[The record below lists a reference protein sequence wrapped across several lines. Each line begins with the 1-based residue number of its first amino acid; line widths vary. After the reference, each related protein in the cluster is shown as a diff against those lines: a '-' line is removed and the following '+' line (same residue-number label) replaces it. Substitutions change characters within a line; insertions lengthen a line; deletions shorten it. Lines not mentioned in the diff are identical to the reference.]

1 MWMAVPWNTAFLC
14 YCLPS
19 VLSSN
24 VGTSHFSTVTLPSRH
39 TNAHQR
45 TPTHTNAHMTHYS
58 LYETWVVTACEQ
70 SEYSEL
76 QMTVKNATALQLAA
90 RLKSG
95 AWTHDM
101 FLRCDGDWGTGGVTL
116 FEWVMPDLEMMRVVA
131 EHAFRTLSE
140 PHAALHLHVVDL
152 PDDHFMRAAGFFSF
166 VPAFVSYITWYK
178 IMRGCQ
184 YGDGDTAA
192 AQRPPWTSAGLELLV
207 DYLDVKTPRREAEYG
222 AVYVREALDAMNGVK
237 WFFLNEVKRG
247 TAAWNVVGRKR
258 KEFGVKARRLMGAR
272 IASMCIS
279 QRKVQLAFLDW
290 AEDSAVYAPKQKL
303 DGSCAMEAPASV
315 RKAFEADA
323 DVQAGSIQLPP
334 GKRARI
340 ALPESKK
347 EAAHPAP

>member
-1 MWMAVPWNTAFLC
+1 M
-14 YCLPS
+14 
-19 VLSSN
+19 
-24 VGTSHFSTVTLPSRH
+24 
-39 TNAHQR
+39 
-45 TPTHTNAHMTHYS
+45 
-58 LYETWVVTACEQ
+58 
-70 SEYSEL
+70 
-76 QMTVKNATALQLAA
+76 
-90 RLKSG
+90 
-95 AWTHDM
+95 
-101 FLRCDGDWGTGGVTL
+101 TL

-140 PHAALHLHVVDL
+140 PQAALHLHVVDL

-192 AQRPPWTSAGLELLV
+192 AQRPPWTLGGLELLA
-207 DYLDVKTPRREAEYG
+207 DYLDVKTPGRKAEFH
-222 AVYVREALDAMNGVK
+222 AVYMNEVFDAMLATK
-237 WFFLNEVKRG
+237 WFFTHEVMRG
-247 TAAWNVVGRKR
+247 TAAWNVVERKK
-258 KEFGVKARRLMGAR
+258 KEFGAKARRLMGSR

-279 QRKVQLAFLDW
+279 QRKAQLAFLDW

-347 EAAHPAP
+347 EVAHPAP